1 MLLPIIFTFRVIMY
15 SLGTIYFTP
24 RYYQLNQEFYILIES
39 SPFHIFPLLLLHL
52 SQIVERTNVLSKIHQ
67 MVRILRFFLLTT
79 VNIIYFFHRRFYSMY
94 P

>member
-24 RYYQLNQEFYILIES
+24 RYYQLNQEFYILIELS
-39 SPFHIFPLLLLHL
+39 SFHIFPLLLLHL

-67 MVRILRFFLLTT
+67 MVRILSFFYLPQL
-79 VNIIYFFHRRFYSMY
+79 I
-94 P
+94 